1 MIFNIASV
9 IDWRV
14 ITAGKHQQ
22 VGIDNVQE
30 NARRVTHD
38 YTIGDLVYVEITGIY
53 RKLDY
58 GKQGP
63 YIITE
68 LFING
73 TV

>member
-53 RKLDY
+53 LKIDY
-58 GKQGP
+58 SKQGP

>member
-1 MIFNIASV
+1 MIFNISSV

-53 RKLDY
+53 LKIDY
-58 GKQGP
+58 SKQGP

-68 LFING
+68 LSING